1 MPGIICPVVAY
12 APKAATKP
20 SIAAQ
25 PLNFSASG
33 VICKWWFYVKEC
45 NGAVP
50 AVGGGQPNILVKM
63 IKTIRKIYIKNETL
77 INTFSL
83 KHLLNSYN

>member
-1 MPGIICPVVAY
+1 MIWPVVAY

-33 VICKWWFYVKEC
+33 VMRKKNLVIMLTNVNQILKYVKLKMY
-45 NGAVP
+45 GLHH
-50 AVGGGQPNILVKM
+50 QNIMLSHL
-63 IKTIRKIYIKNETL
+63 TPEGLYQEEKINWDRVIT
-77 INTFSL
+77 
-83 KHLLNSYN
+83 

>member
-33 VICKWWFYVKEC
+33 VMKKLDNYGNQC
-45 NGAVP
+45 NGSLS
-50 AVGGGQPNILVKM
+50 AVGGGQPNRREKIIRH
-63 IKTIRKIYIKNETL
+63 IKKNYINNET
-77 INTFSL
+77 
-83 KHLLNSYN
+83 

>member
-12 APKAATKP
+12 APNAATKP

-33 VICKWWFYVKEC
+33 DMINVKYK
-45 NGAVP
+45 V
-50 AVGGGQPNILVKM
+50 NIK
-63 IKTIRKIYIKNETL
+63 RK
-77 INTFSL
+77 SL
-83 KHLLNSYN
+83 YCEF

>member
-1 MPGIICPVVAY
+1 MVAY

-33 VICKWWFYVKEC
+33 VIRFIESYVKEC
-45 NGAVP
+45 NGSVLLIA
-50 AVGGGQPNILVKM
+50 GGQPNIIVKM
-63 IKTIRKIYIKNETL
+63 IACIRKIYISKKKSAL
-77 INTFSL
+77 KKTF
-83 KHLLNSYN
+83 

>member
-33 VICKWWFYVKEC
+33 VIKMWTLYVKEC

-50 AVGGGQPNILVKM
+50 AVDGGQPNILVKM
-63 IKTIRKIYIKNETL
+63 IKTIRKIYIKNET
-77 INTFSL
+77 
-83 KHLLNSYN
+83 

>member
-1 MPGIICPVVAY
+1 MICPVVAY

-33 VICKWWFYVKEC
+33 VIVK
-45 NGAVP
+45 
-50 AVGGGQPNILVKM
+50 
-63 IKTIRKIYIKNETL
+63 IKYEANIKNNWQRCE
-77 INTFSL
+77 F
-83 KHLLNSYN
+83 LLAVFDYED

>member
-1 MPGIICPVVAY
+1 VGGI
-12 APKAATKP
+12 
-20 SIAAQ
+20 
-25 PLNFSASG
+25 
-33 VICKWWFYVKEC
+33 YVKEC
-45 NGAVP
+45 NGAAPV
-50 AVGGGQPNILVKM
+50 VGGGQPNILVKM

>member
-1 MPGIICPVVAY
+1 MPGIIWPFVAY

-33 VICKWWFYVKEC
+33 VIEKMNYYVKEC
-45 NGAVP
+45 NGP
-50 AVGGGQPNILVKM
+50 APVVDGGQPNILAKM
-63 IKTIRKIYIKNETL
+63 IKYIRKIYIKNET
-77 INTFSL
+77 
-83 KHLLNSYN
+83 

>member
-1 MPGIICPVVAY
+1 MICPVVAY

-33 VICKWWFYVKEC
+33 VIGIIKYKANIKKKKC
-45 NGAVP
+45 NREL
-50 AVGGGQPNILVKM
+50 ILR
-63 IKTIRKIYIKNETL
+63 IFDYKN
-77 INTFSL
+77 
-83 KHLLNSYN
+83 

>member
-1 MPGIICPVVAY
+1 MIWPVVAY

-33 VICKWWFYVKEC
+33 DMAFMKYEV
-45 NGAVP
+45 N
-50 AVGGGQPNILVKM
+50 
-63 IKTIRKIYIKNETL
+63 IKNNL
-77 INTFSL
+77 IRCEF
-83 KHLLNSYN
+83 LLANFDYDD